1 MELLKPII
9 VKRWISENKYIKYIF
24 DNNTGNI
31 GNKYKSDDIVI
42 NEYIFQDNNIKDALN
57 KIAYHIYIY
66 ENNKKPQQPPTFPYY
81 CWDEKSGKPLL
92 FDIKEIYWKGYDVN
106 PLKSKDRASK
116 KLEES
121 IEYIN
126 NDNDEL
132 FNNDSINIVFRNDFD
147 YDNKYYFN
155 KNEEVNIEAIAKL
168 IKDEESI
175 VKLYNL
181 PVVKVV
187 EQNEYYN
194 EVIFEYRMENMEP
207 LMVLF
212 DKLKTDEEIQ
222 LIQFVNNNN
231 AIYKLY
237 KHHTLEKKYLDYKF
251 KLNAAKKES
260 KDISVINLYYKNRNI
275 KLSIFKEGIF
285 KLAFKYDI
293 DNGENKSNIIH
304 IKDDIARYLKK
315 FNINAV
321 FKDIDISLRINYSI
335 DNLEYQKLIK
345 KVGTY
350 TKIFEDFVLN
360 KKKSKGVFKYK
371 RIAGNSIGFDLDNFI
386 INRSEIQ
393 ESTLEEILAVLKDMG
408 INTTI
413 NYIKG
418 VINKKAEIQNI
429 KPNNTDTSEKEE
441 TIIIIKEYNN
451 NIDFYVDIKKTSS
464 FVELDNLKYW
474 LAHIIEDIRNERKP
488 VPGAKK
494 KIIAKIVLPEP
505 KKHSSPKKSSSSS
518 SKKSSSKSSDSFKF
532 DEEEFNNDNFNNK
545 TSGGAGGAGGA
556 GGDDKNS
563 KNDNNYLI
571 NKLNNADKEL
581 YKDRGKGKNPARKCQ
596 KEYQPLVLKKEEIEM
611 LKAKGYD
618 PYDKKVFDNYIEYG
632 SSEDNKNFYTC
643 PRIWCPISNI
653 PLDEAP
659 GAPGAPGAL
668 AESLKCPEE
677 NEKPIMMNANMKNE
691 NKSRYVYLLKGDIEI
706 PCCGKRNPEKTAK
719 LVDSKKTAKPPS
731 KRAIKELEKMKKA
744 EDKKKK
750 KGKDDKEIE
759 EIQEENDDVA
769 VIPEANDIPG
779 TLETPD
785 DGSNENDK
793 NYIMNKIPVPK
804 NRFGG
809 IQKELYYILFDDYKD
824 YTKNCLSNNNINKHS
839 CVLRKGLNNS
849 ANIINSIAYLLG
861 ITKDEFIK
869 NIEDNLDFL
878 KFLSLENG
886 NVFRDFS
893 DIEPVIPELNKELY
907 AEFLKYANVS
917 KAINI
922 PAMDD
927 NSEKS
932 LYQKSRLLCI
942 YISYK
947 KFINYLKTEEN
958 PSGNVIHYLYTLV
971 AIIYNKLIVLWDV
984 EIGQPNSDVSIVC
997 PRYSAIND
1005 LLLYL
1010 GKKTKVIMLMT
1021 SSENKAKDN
1030 DVAYYEPIIS
1040 KSLNKKE
1047 SRFFNLDNHKNI
1059 VKILNKCSANMS
1071 DANKKFYGNLE
1082 SMKAIA
1088 RLIITATNGLKD
1100 DAEKNRIYRTLIIN
1114 KDLSINRMILKKDNT
1129 VLCIIKF
1136 EKLSIIML
1144 DLIIKRLNI
1153 KDVLF
1158 SEDIDGNNFKIFIKK
1173 SIHSAI
1179 VKKFEKIDI
1188 AVDIG
1193 EIAKEKKFIIDGN
1206 LLFKDE
1212 DHSRDRGIIS
1222 NILNKYNDTGKYSKE
1237 EKRWQDIRKHIYD
1250 KLLDARFD
1258 DKYYNE
1264 LSKKS
1269 RKEIIKTLLNNVGS
1283 SGSSSSSG
1291 NKKAMREFQIML
1303 EGINIFSRKNIKDWY
1318 SNDLTYS
1325 KYNYVSDISNNI
1337 KEDGDDLIFTQYL
1350 VSDRVPEKI
1359 INNGDYLPNTNTNA
1373 NANIGFYELKNN
1385 LRKSKSP
1392 DNSDKQNENKNQY
1405 QHIPENWKGIEKV
1418 LTRKWTKY
1426 KKKIWPKLRY
1436 IDSTYTD
1443 NNIYELFEY
1452 LLKYDKNR
1460 INNIITF
1467 EDIVEYT
1474 YREYKDLLLNNTPD
1488 IDLDYKNEIDML
1500 FKDPHFKH
1508 TYINTMNIVNNTNKT
1523 FKTTRIFLEDYFYK
1537 SKPDERKKI
1546 MNIIESTKAI
1556 KYYGDI
1562 FLKQMSIN
1570 LNINIMVIHHRVDY
1584 GKGVEVSKRAG
1595 SKDLKVSIKF
1605 YNAGDNNNHTE
1616 ILKRPLIILYRK
1628 IEKTFVG
1635 YYLIKLI
1642 DDNKII
1648 YNELNEADEDIKNIL
1663 KHPNSLDKSSSPIT
1677 HAI

>member
-9 VKRWISENKYIKYIF
+9 VKRWIDDEGNYKKYIF
-24 DNNTGNI
+24 DTNTGNI
-31 GNKYKSDDIVI
+31 GDKYNPNDIVI
-42 NEYIFQDNNIKDALN
+42 NEYIFQDNNIKEALD
-57 KIAYHIYIY
+57 KIAYHIYKY
-66 ENNKKPQQPPTFPYY
+66 ENNNKKPLVFPYY
-81 CWDEKSGKPLL
+81 CWNEKSGKPLL
-92 FDIKEIYWKGYDVN
+92 FDIKNIYWNGYNVN
-106 PLKSKDRASK
+106 PLKSKDRNSK

-132 FNNDSINIVFRNDFD
+132 FNNDLINIVFRNDFD

-155 KNEEVNIEAIAKL
+155 KNDVVSTETIAKL

-175 VKLYNL
+175 IRLFNL
-181 PVVKVV
+181 PVLKVI

-194 EVIFEYRMENMEP
+194 EVIFEYKIEMENMEP

-222 LIQFVNNNN
+222 LIQFANNNN

-237 KHHTLEKKYLDYKF
+237 KYHTLEKKYLDYKF
-251 KLNAAKKES
+251 KLNATKKEN
-260 KDISVINLYYKNRNI
+260 KNISVINLYYKNKNV

-293 DNGENKSNIIH
+293 DNGENKNNIIH
-304 IKDDIARYLKK
+304 IRDYFVRYLKK

-321 FKDIDISLRINYSI
+321 FKEIDISLRINYSI
-335 DNLEYQKLIK
+335 DNLEYNKLIK
-345 KVGTY
+345 KIGTY

-393 ESTLEEILAVLKDMG
+393 ESTIEEILAVLKDMG

-429 KPNNTDTSEKEE
+429 KPNNTDVSEKEE

-474 LAHIIEDIRNERKP
+474 LTHIIENIRNEMKP
-488 VPGAKK
+488 TAGPKK
-494 KIIAKIVLPEP
+494 KILPKIILPEP
-505 KKHSSPKKSSSSS
+505 KKFYSPKKVSSNSSS
-518 SKKSSSKSSDSFKF
+518 SKKTSSKSSDSFKF
-532 DEEEFNNDNFNNK
+532 DDAEFNEQNFENAS
-545 TSGGAGGAGGA
+545 SGGGN
-556 GGDDKNS
+556 NS

-596 KEYQPLVLKKEEIEM
+596 KDYQPLVLKKDEIEI

-618 PYDKKVFDNYIEYG
+618 PYDNKVFDNYLIHG
-632 SSEDNKNFYTC
+632 SSENNKNFYTC

-653 PLDEAP
+653 PLDEVEAKP
-659 GAPGAPGAL
+659 TGAKAAKAAKA
-668 AESLKCPEE
+668 AESLKCPGE

-691 NKSRYVYLLKGDIEI
+691 NKSRYVYLLKGDIQI
-706 PCCGKRNPEKTAK
+706 PCCGKRNPKKNAEENPK
-719 LVDSKKTAKPPS
+719 LIDSKKIDKPLS
-731 KRAIKELEKMKKA
+731 KKAIKDLEKKKKTA
-744 EDKKKK
+744 NKK
-750 KGKDDKEIE
+750 KGKNDNKEFD
-759 EIQEENDDVA
+759 EIKEENDKVA
-769 VIPEANDIPG
+769 EDTGTPG
-779 TLETPD
+779 TPKE
-785 DGSNENDK
+785 GNENDK

-809 IQKELYYILFDDYKD
+809 IQKELYYILFDKYKD
-824 YTKNCLSNNNINKHS
+824 YTKNCLSNSNINKHN
-839 CVLRKGLNNS
+839 CLLRKGLNNS

-861 ITKDEFIK
+861 TTKEEFIK
-869 NIEDNLDFL
+869 NIEDNLDIL

-886 NVFRDFS
+886 NVFKDFS
-893 DIEPVIPELNKELY
+893 DIDPVIPELNKELY
-907 AEFLKYANVS
+907 TEFVKYAKMANPV
-917 KAINI
+917 INI
-922 PAMDD
+922 PKIDD
-927 NSEKS
+927 DSEKS

-942 YISYK
+942 YKSYK

-997 PRYSAIND
+997 PRYSTIND

-1010 GKKTKVIMLMT
+1010 GKKAKVIMLMT
-1021 SSENKAKDN
+1021 TSENKTKDN
-1030 DVAYYEPIIS
+1030 EVAYYEPIIS

-1059 VKILNKCSANMS
+1059 IKILNKCSDNIY
-1071 DANKKFYGNLE
+1071 DANKNFCANLE
-1082 SMKAIA
+1082 NMKTIKKF
-1088 RLIITATNGLKD
+1088 IIKKTGVGEKD
-1100 DAEKNRIYRTLIIN
+1100 DDENNMIYRTLIIN
-1114 KDLSINRMILKKDNT
+1114 NDLSINKIILKKKNT
-1129 VLCIIKF
+1129 TLCIIKF
-1136 EKLSIIML
+1136 KKISIIIL
-1144 DLIIKRLNI
+1144 DLIIKHLNI
-1153 KDVLF
+1153 KDIQF
-1158 SEDIDGNNFKIFIKK
+1158 SEDINGDNFKIYILKDVY
-1173 SIHSAI
+1173 SAI
-1179 VKKFEKIDI
+1179 IKKFEKIDI

-1193 EIAKEKKFIIDGN
+1193 KIELAKEDKNTIKSN

-1212 DHSRDRGIIS
+1212 DYSKERGIIS
-1222 NILNKYNDTGKYSKE
+1222 NILNKYNDTAKYSKE
-1237 EKRWQDIRKHIYD
+1237 EIRWQKMRKHIYD
-1250 KLLDARFD
+1250 KLLEARFD

-1264 LSKKS
+1264 LSTKS
-1269 RKEIIKTLLNNVGS
+1269 RKEIIKTLLNNVS
-1283 SGSSSSSG
+1283 DSNSDSGAD
-1291 NKKAMREFQIML
+1291 KRRIKELQIIL
-1303 EGINIFSRKNIKDWY
+1303 EGINIYSRKNIKDWY
-1318 SNDLTYS
+1318 SNDLSYFR
-1325 KYNYVSDISNNI
+1325 YNYISDISNNI

-1350 VSDRVPEKI
+1350 VSDNVPEKI
-1359 INNGDYLPNTNTNA
+1359 INNGDYLPNANTDA
-1373 NANIGFYELKNN
+1373 NSNIGLYELKNN
-1385 LRKSKSP
+1385 LKKSKSS
-1392 DNSDKQNENKNQY
+1392 DNSDRQDENKNQY
-1405 QHIPENWKGIEKV
+1405 QHIPENWKGVEKV
-1418 LTRKWTKY
+1418 LARKWTKY
-1426 KKKIWPKLRY
+1426 KKKIWSKLRY

-1443 NNIYELFEY
+1443 KNIYELFDY
-1452 LLKYDKNR
+1452 LLKYDITR

-1467 EDIVEYT
+1467 DDIMEYT
-1474 YREYKDLLLNNTPD
+1474 YKEYRDLLLNTPD
-1488 IDLDYKNEIDML
+1488 IDLDYKNEIGMI
-1500 FKDPHFKH
+1500 FKDPHFKSV
-1508 TYINTMNIVNNTNKT
+1508 YINAMNIANKTNKT
-1523 FKTTRIFLEDYFYK
+1523 FKTTRIFLEDYFFK
-1537 SKPDERKKI
+1537 STSEERKKI
-1546 MNIIESTKAI
+1546 LNIIESTKAI

-1562 FLKQMSIN
+1562 VLKQMSIY

-1605 YNAGDNNNHTE
+1605 YNAGDNNNHAE

-1628 IEKTFVG
+1628 IEKTFVC
-1635 YYLIKLI
+1635 YYLIKLT
-1642 DDNKII
+1642 DNNRII
-1648 YNELNEADEDIKNIL
+1648 YNELNDADEDIKNIL

-1677 HAI
+1677 IDI

>member
-24 DNNTGNI
+24 DNNI

-42 NEYIFQDNNIKDALN
+42 NQYIFQDNNIKDALN
-57 KIAYHIYIY
+57 KIAYHIYNY
-66 ENNKKPQQPPTFPYY
+66 ENNSRKQQPSQLTFPYY
-81 CWDEKSGKPLL
+81 CWDETLGKPFL

-106 PLKSKDRASK
+106 PMKSKDRASK

-132 FNNDSINIVFRNDFD
+132 FNNDLINIVFRNDFD

-155 KNEEVNIEAIAKL
+155 KNEEVNVEAIAKL
-168 IKDEESI
+168 IKEEDSI
-175 VKLYNL
+175 VKLYNI
-181 PVVKVV
+181 PVLKVV

-194 EVIFEYRMENMEP
+194 EVIFEYRMENIEP

-212 DKLKTDEEIQ
+212 DTLKTDEEIQ
-222 LIQFVNNNN
+222 LIQFANNNN

-237 KHHTLEKKYLDYKF
+237 KYHTFDKKYLDYRF
-251 KLNAAKKES
+251 KSSSTKKEG
-260 KDISVINLYYKNRNI
+260 KDISVINLYYKNKNI
-275 KLSIFKEGIF
+275 KLSIFKDGVF
-285 KLAFKYDI
+285 KLAFKYDV
-293 DNGENKSNIIH
+293 DNGENKSNILH
-304 IKDDIARYLKK
+304 IKDDIVKYLKK
-315 FNINAV
+315 FNINIF
-321 FKDIDISLRINYSI
+321 FKEIDINLRINYSI

-345 KVGTY
+345 KIGTY

-371 RIAGNSIGFDLDNFI
+371 RIAGNSMRFDLDNFI
-386 INRSEIQ
+386 INRHEIQ
-393 ESTLEEILAVLKDMG
+393 DSTIEEILAVLKDMG

-429 KPNNTDTSEKEE
+429 KPNNTDTDEKEE

-474 LAHIIEDIRNERKP
+474 LSHIIEDIRNERKP
-488 VPGAKK
+488 GPGPKK
-494 KIIAKIVLPEP
+494 KIITNIVLPEP
-505 KKHSSPKKSSSSS
+505 KKASSKSSSKSPS

-532 DEEEFNNDNFNNK
+532 DEEEFNKDNFNNRS
-545 TSGGAGGAGGA
+545 SGG
-556 GGDDKNS
+556 DKNS

-611 LKAKGYD
+611 LKSKGYD

-643 PRIWCPISNI
+643 PRVWCPISNI

-659 GAPGAPGAL
+659 SVPG
-668 AESLKCPEE
+668 ESLKCPEE

-691 NKSRYVYLLKGDIEI
+691 NKSRFVYLLKGDIEI
-706 PCCGKRNPEKTAK
+706 PCCGKRNPEKNAN
-719 LVDSKKTAKPPS
+719 LVDSKKIDKLPS
-731 KRAIKELEKMKKA
+731 KKAIKDLE
-744 EDKKKK
+744 KKKK
-750 KGKDDKEIE
+750 ADNKNKKKKEIE
-759 EIQEENDDVA
+759 EIEQENDDIVY
-769 VIPEANDIPG
+769 IPESPG
-779 TLETPD
+779 APKTNGTRD
-785 DGSNENDK
+785 NGSDENDK

-824 YTKNCLSNNNINKHS
+824 YTKNCLSNNNINKHN
-839 CVLRKGLNNS
+839 CVLRKGLNNTT
-849 ANIINSIAYLLG
+849 NIINSIAYLLG
-861 ITKDEFIK
+861 ITKEDFIK
-869 NIEDNLDFL
+869 NIEDKLDIL

-886 NVFRDFS
+886 NVFKDFS

-907 AEFLKYANVS
+907 TEFLLKYANAD
-917 KAINI
+917 KTINI
-922 PAMDD
+922 PDMND
-927 NSEKS
+927 NREKS

-942 YISYK
+942 YKSYK

-997 PRYSAIND
+997 PRYCAIND

-1030 DVAYYEPIIS
+1030 EVAYYEPIIS

-1047 SRFFNLDNHKNI
+1047 SLFFNLDNHKNI
-1059 VKILNKCSANMS
+1059 VKILNKCSVNIS
-1071 DANKKFYGNLE
+1071 DANKNFYTNLE
-1082 SMKAIA
+1082 NMKAT
-1088 RLIITATNGLKD
+1088 RQQIIIKTEGQKD
-1100 DAEKNRIYRTLIIN
+1100 DVEKNQIYRTLIIN
-1114 KDLSINRMILKKDNT
+1114 KDLSINRIILKKDNT

-1158 SEDIDGNNFKIFIKK
+1158 SEDIDGDNFKIYINKAL
-1173 SIHSAI
+1173 HSFI
-1179 VKKFEKIDI
+1179 VKRFEKIGI

-1193 EIAKEKKFIIDGN
+1193 EIAKENENTIRSN

-1212 DHSRDRGIIS
+1212 AYSKDRGIIS

-1237 EKRWQDIRKHIYD
+1237 EKKWQDMRKHIYD

-1258 DKYYNE
+1258 DNYYNE

-1269 RKEIIKTLLNNVGS
+1269 RKEIIKILLNNIGSSGSGS
-1283 SGSSSSSG
+1283 SGSSG
-1291 NKKAMREFQIML
+1291 ANKRKLRGLQIIL
-1303 EGINIFSRKNIKDWY
+1303 EGIDIYSRKNIKDWY
-1318 SNDLTYS
+1318 SNDLAYS
-1325 KYNYVSDISNNI
+1325 RYNYVHDISNNI
-1337 KEDGDDLIFTQYL
+1337 KEDGDDLIFTQYF
-1350 VSDRVPEKI
+1350 VSDRVPDKI
-1359 INNGDYLPNTNTNA
+1359 TNNGDYLPNTNTNA
-1373 NANIGFYELKNN
+1373 YANTNIGFYELKNN
-1385 LRKSKSP
+1385 LQKSKSS
-1392 DNSDKQNENKNQY
+1392 DNSDMQNGKKNQY
-1405 QHIPENWKGIEKV
+1405 QYIPENWKGIEKV
-1418 LTRKWTKY
+1418 LARKWTKY
-1426 KKKIWPKLRY
+1426 KKKIWSKLRY

-1443 NNIYELFEY
+1443 TNIYELFKY
-1452 LLKYDKNR
+1452 LLKYDNNL

-1467 EDIVEYT
+1467 EDIVQYT
-1474 YREYKDLLLNNTPD
+1474 YKEYMDLLLNNTPD

-1500 FKDPHFKH
+1500 FKDPHFKN
-1508 TYINTMNIVNNTNKT
+1508 TYITAMNIVNNTNKT

-1537 SKPDERKKI
+1537 SSPDERKNI
-1546 MNIIESTKAI
+1546 LNIIESTKAI

-1562 FLKQMSIN
+1562 LLKQMSIN

-1677 HAI
+1677 VNI

>member
-1 MELLKPII
+1 
-9 VKRWISENKYIKYIF
+9 
-24 DNNTGNI
+24 
-31 GNKYKSDDIVI
+31 
-42 NEYIFQDNNIKDALN
+42 
-57 KIAYHIYIY
+57 
-66 ENNKKPQQPPTFPYY
+66 
-81 CWDEKSGKPLL
+81 
-92 FDIKEIYWKGYDVN
+92 
-106 PLKSKDRASK
+106 
-116 KLEES
+116 
-121 IEYIN
+121 
-126 NDNDEL
+126 
-132 FNNDSINIVFRNDFD
+132 
-147 YDNKYYFN
+147 
-155 KNEEVNIEAIAKL
+155 
-168 IKDEESI
+168 
-175 VKLYNL
+175 
-181 PVVKVV
+181 
-187 EQNEYYN
+187 
-194 EVIFEYRMENMEP
+194 MENMEP
-207 LMVLF
+207 LIVLF

-222 LIQFVNNNN
+222 LIQFANNNN

-260 KDISVINLYYKNRNI
+260 KDISVINLYYKNKNI
-275 KLSIFKEGIF
+275 KLSIFKDGIF

-304 IKDDIARYLKK
+304 IKDDIVRYLKK

-321 FKDIDISLRINYSI
+321 FKEIDINLRINYSI
-335 DNLEYQKLIK
+335 DILEYNKLIK
-345 KVGTY
+345 KIGTY
-350 TKIFEDFVLN
+350 AKIFEDFVLN

-429 KPNNTDTSEKEE
+429 KPNNTDISEKEE

-451 NIDFYVDIKKTSS
+451 NIDFYVDIKKTCS

-474 LAHIIEDIRNERKP
+474 LTRIIEDIRNERKP
-488 VPGAKK
+488 APGAKK

-505 KKHSSPKKSSSSS
+505 KKHSSPKKSSSKSSS

-532 DEEEFNNDNFNNK
+532 DEEEFNNENFNNR
-545 TSGGAGGAGGA
+545 TSG

-611 LKAKGYD
+611 LKAKGYN

-659 GAPGAPGAL
+659 GT
-668 AESLKCPEE
+668 ESLKCPEE

-731 KRAIKELEKMKKA
+731 KKAIKDLEKKKKA
-744 EDKKKK
+744 DDKKKK
-750 KGKDDKEIE
+750 KGDKEIE
-759 EIQEENDDVA
+759 EIQEENEDVP
-769 VIPEANDIPG
+769 VIPEANDIPETQG
-779 TLETPD
+779 TSG

-849 ANIINSIAYLLG
+849 ANIINSIAYLLE

-869 NIEDNLDFL
+869 NIEDNLDIL

-886 NVFRDFS
+886 NVFKDFS

-907 AEFLKYANVS
+907 AELVKYANVS
-917 KAINI
+917 NAINVPDI
-922 PAMDD
+922 ED

-942 YISYK
+942 YKSYK
-947 KFINYLKTEEN
+947 KFINYLKSEEN

-984 EIGQPNSDVSIVC
+984 EIGLPHSDVSIVC
-997 PRYSAIND
+997 PRYSSIND

-1030 DVAYYEPIIS
+1030 EVAYYEPIIS

-1047 SRFFNLDNHKNI
+1047 GRFFYLDNHKNI
-1059 VKILNKCSANMS
+1059 VKILNKCSANIN
-1071 DANKKFYGNLE
+1071 DANNNFYRNLE
-1082 SMKAIA
+1082 NMKTI
-1088 RLIITATNGLKD
+1088 RKIIIEETNGQKD
-1100 DAEKNRIYRTLIIN
+1100 SDYKNQIYRTLIIN
-1114 KDLSINRMILKKDNT
+1114 NDLSINRIILKKDNT
-1129 VLCIIKF
+1129 ALCIIKF

-1158 SEDIDGNNFKIFIKK
+1158 SEDIDGNNFKIFIRK
-1173 SIHSAI
+1173 SLHSKI

-1193 EIAKEKKFIIDGN
+1193 EIAKENKFMIDSN

-1212 DHSRDRGIIS
+1212 AYSRNRGIIS

-1237 EKRWQDIRKHIYD
+1237 EKRWQDMRKRIYD

-1258 DKYYNE
+1258 DKYYND

-1269 RKEIIKTLLNNVGS
+1269 RKEIIKALLNNVGS
-1283 SGSSSSSG
+1283 GSGSGSG
-1291 NKKAMREFQIML
+1291 NGNKRAMRELQIML
-1303 EGINIFSRKNIKDWY
+1303 EGIDIYSRKNIKDWY
-1318 SNDLTYS
+1318 SNDLAYS

-1359 INNGDYLPNTNTNA
+1359 SNTGDYLPNANTNV

-1392 DNSDKQNENKNQY
+1392 DNSDKQNENENKNQY

-1452 LLKYDKNR
+1452 LLNYDKNR

-1474 YREYKDLLLNNTPD
+1474 YKEYKDLLLNNTPD

-1537 SKPDERKKI
+1537 SAPDERKKI

-1605 YNAGDNNNHTE
+1605 FNAGDNNNHTD
-1616 ILKRPLIILYRK
+1616 ILKRPIIILYRK

-1635 YYLIKLI
+1635 YYLIKLV

>member
-9 VKRWISENKYIKYIF
+9 VKRWISENKYITYVF

-31 GNKYKSDDIVI
+31 GNKYKPDDIVI

-57 KIAYHIYIY
+57 KIAYHIYNY
-66 ENNKKPQQPPTFPYY
+66 ENNKKSQQPLRFPYY
-81 CWDEKSGKPLL
+81 CWDETLGKPLL

-106 PLKSKDRASK
+106 PLKSKDRTSK

-121 IEYIN
+121 IEYTN

-132 FNNDSINIVFRNDFD
+132 FNNDLINIVFRNDFD
-147 YDNKYYFN
+147 YENKYYFN
-155 KNEEVNIEAIAKL
+155 KNEDVSIEAIAKL

-175 VKLYNL
+175 VRLYNL
-181 PVVKVV
+181 QVLKVV

-207 LMVLF
+207 LNVLF

-222 LIQFVNNNN
+222 LIQFANNNN

-260 KDISVINLYYKNRNI
+260 KDISVINLYYKNKNI
-275 KLSIFKEGIF
+275 KLSIFKDGIF

-304 IKDDIARYLKK
+304 IKDDIVRYLKK

-321 FKDIDISLRINYSI
+321 FKEIDINLRINYSI
-335 DNLEYQKLIK
+335 DILEYNKLIK
-345 KVGTY
+345 KIGTY
-350 TKIFEDFVLN
+350 AKIFEDFVLN

-429 KPNNTDTSEKEE
+429 KPNNTDISEKEE

-474 LAHIIEDIRNERKP
+474 LTRIIEDIRNERKP
-488 VPGAKK
+488 APGAKK

-505 KKHSSPKKSSSSS
+505 KKHSSPKKSSSKSSS

-532 DEEEFNNDNFNNK
+532 DEEEFNNENFNNR
-545 TSGGAGGAGGA
+545 TSG

-611 LKAKGYD
+611 LKAKGYN

-659 GAPGAPGAL
+659 GAPGT
-668 AESLKCPEE
+668 ESLKCPEE

-706 PCCGKRNPEKTAK
+706 PCCGKRNPEKTTK

-731 KRAIKELEKMKKA
+731 KKAIKDLEKKKKA
-744 EDKKKK
+744 DDKKKK
-750 KGKDDKEIE
+750 KGDKEIE
-759 EIQEENDDVA
+759 EIQEENEDVP
-769 VIPEANDIPG
+769 VIPEANDIPETQG
-779 TLETPD
+779 TSR

-849 ANIINSIAYLLG
+849 ANIINSIAYLLE

-869 NIEDNLDFL
+869 NIEDNLDIL

-886 NVFRDFS
+886 NVFKDFS

-907 AEFLKYANVS
+907 AELVKYANVS
-917 KAINI
+917 NAINVPDI
-922 PAMDD
+922 ED

-942 YISYK
+942 YKSYK
-947 KFINYLKTEEN
+947 KFIYYLKSEEN

-984 EIGQPNSDVSIVC
+984 EIGLPHSDVSIVC
-997 PRYSAIND
+997 PRYSSIND

-1030 DVAYYEPIIS
+1030 EVAYYEPIIS

-1047 SRFFNLDNHKNI
+1047 GRFFYLDNHKNI
-1059 VKILNKCSANMS
+1059 VKILNKCSANIN
-1071 DANKKFYGNLE
+1071 DANNNFYRNLE
-1082 SMKAIA
+1082 NMKTI
-1088 RLIITATNGLKD
+1088 RKIIIEETNGQKD
-1100 DAEKNRIYRTLIIN
+1100 SDYKNQIYRTLIIN
-1114 KDLSINRMILKKDNT
+1114 NDLSINRIILKKDNT
-1129 VLCIIKF
+1129 ALCIIKF

-1158 SEDIDGNNFKIFIKK
+1158 SEDIDGNNFKIFIRK
-1173 SIHSAI
+1173 SLHSKI

-1193 EIAKEKKFIIDGN
+1193 EIAKENKFMIDSN

-1212 DHSRDRGIIS
+1212 AYSRNRGIIS

-1237 EKRWQDIRKHIYD
+1237 EKRWQDMRKRIYD

-1258 DKYYNE
+1258 DKYYND

-1269 RKEIIKTLLNNVGS
+1269 RKEIIKALLNNVGS
-1283 SGSSSSSG
+1283 GSGSGSGSG
-1291 NKKAMREFQIML
+1291 NGNKRAMRELQIML
-1303 EGINIFSRKNIKDWY
+1303 EGIDIYSRKNIKDWY
-1318 SNDLTYS
+1318 SNDLAYS

-1359 INNGDYLPNTNTNA
+1359 TNNRDYLPNANTNV

-1452 LLKYDKNR
+1452 LLNYDKNR

-1474 YREYKDLLLNNTPD
+1474 YKEYKDLLLNNTPD

-1537 SKPDERKKI
+1537 SAPEERKKI

-1605 YNAGDNNNHTE
+1605 FNAGDNNNHTD
-1616 ILKRPLIILYRK
+1616 ILKRPIIILYRK

-1635 YYLIKLI
+1635 YYLIKLV

>member
-1 MELLKPII
+1 
-9 VKRWISENKYIKYIF
+9 
-24 DNNTGNI
+24 
-31 GNKYKSDDIVI
+31 
-42 NEYIFQDNNIKDALN
+42 
-57 KIAYHIYIY
+57 
-66 ENNKKPQQPPTFPYY
+66 
-81 CWDEKSGKPLL
+81 
-92 FDIKEIYWKGYDVN
+92 
-106 PLKSKDRASK
+106 
-116 KLEES
+116 
-121 IEYIN
+121 
-126 NDNDEL
+126 
-132 FNNDSINIVFRNDFD
+132 
-147 YDNKYYFN
+147 
-155 KNEEVNIEAIAKL
+155 
-168 IKDEESI
+168 
-175 VKLYNL
+175 
-181 PVVKVV
+181 
-187 EQNEYYN
+187 
-194 EVIFEYRMENMEP
+194 
-207 LMVLF
+207 
-212 DKLKTDEEIQ
+212 
-222 LIQFVNNNN
+222 
-231 AIYKLY
+231 
-237 KHHTLEKKYLDYKF
+237 
-251 KLNAAKKES
+251 
-260 KDISVINLYYKNRNI
+260 
-275 KLSIFKEGIF
+275 
-285 KLAFKYDI
+285 
-293 DNGENKSNIIH
+293 
-304 IKDDIARYLKK
+304 
-315 FNINAV
+315 
-321 FKDIDISLRINYSI
+321 
-335 DNLEYQKLIK
+335 
-345 KVGTY
+345 
-350 TKIFEDFVLN
+350 
-360 KKKSKGVFKYK
+360 
-371 RIAGNSIGFDLDNFI
+371 
-386 INRSEIQ
+386 
-393 ESTLEEILAVLKDMG
+393 
-408 INTTI
+408 
-413 NYIKG
+413 
-418 VINKKAEIQNI
+418 
-429 KPNNTDTSEKEE
+429 
-441 TIIIIKEYNN
+441 
-451 NIDFYVDIKKTSS
+451 
-464 FVELDNLKYW
+464 
-474 LAHIIEDIRNERKP
+474 
-488 VPGAKK
+488 
-494 KIIAKIVLPEP
+494 
-505 KKHSSPKKSSSSS
+505 
-518 SKKSSSKSSDSFKF
+518 
-532 DEEEFNNDNFNNK
+532 
-545 TSGGAGGAGGA
+545 
-556 GGDDKNS
+556 
-563 KNDNNYLI
+563 
-571 NKLNNADKEL
+571 
-581 YKDRGKGKNPARKCQ
+581 
-596 KEYQPLVLKKEEIEM
+596 
-611 LKAKGYD
+611 
-618 PYDKKVFDNYIEYG
+618 
-632 SSEDNKNFYTC
+632 
-643 PRIWCPISNI
+643 
-653 PLDEAP
+653 
-659 GAPGAPGAL
+659 
-668 AESLKCPEE
+668 
-677 NEKPIMMNANMKNE
+677 MKNE

-731 KRAIKELEKMKKA
+731 KKAIKDLEKKKKA
-744 EDKKKK
+744 DDKKKK
-750 KGKDDKEIE
+750 KGDKEIE
-759 EIQEENDDVA
+759 EIQEENEDVP
-769 VIPEANDIPG
+769 VIPEANDIPETQG
-779 TLETPD
+779 TSG

-849 ANIINSIAYLLG
+849 ANIINSIAYLLE

-869 NIEDNLDFL
+869 NIEDNLDIL

-886 NVFRDFS
+886 NVFKDFS

-907 AEFLKYANVS
+907 AELVKYANVS
-917 KAINI
+917 NAINVPDI
-922 PAMDD
+922 ED

-942 YISYK
+942 YKSYK
-947 KFINYLKTEEN
+947 KFINYLKSEEN

-984 EIGQPNSDVSIVC
+984 EIGLPHSDVSIVC
-997 PRYSAIND
+997 PRYSSIND

-1030 DVAYYEPIIS
+1030 EVAYYEPIIS

-1047 SRFFNLDNHKNI
+1047 GRFFYLDNHKNI
-1059 VKILNKCSANMS
+1059 VKILNKCSANIN
-1071 DANKKFYGNLE
+1071 DANNNFYRNLE
-1082 SMKAIA
+1082 NMKTI
-1088 RLIITATNGLKD
+1088 RKIIIEETNGQKD
-1100 DAEKNRIYRTLIIN
+1100 SDYKNQIYRTLIIN
-1114 KDLSINRMILKKDNT
+1114 KDLSINRIILKKDNT

-1158 SEDIDGNNFKIFIKK
+1158 SEDIDGNNFKIFIRK
-1173 SIHSAI
+1173 SLHSKI

-1193 EIAKEKKFIIDGN
+1193 EIAKENKFMIDSN

-1212 DHSRDRGIIS
+1212 AYSRNRGIIS

-1237 EKRWQDIRKHIYD
+1237 EKRWQDMRKRIYD

-1258 DKYYNE
+1258 DKYYND

-1269 RKEIIKTLLNNVGS
+1269 RKEIIKALLNNVGS
-1283 SGSSSSSG
+1283 GSGSGSG
-1291 NKKAMREFQIML
+1291 NGNKRAMRELQIML
-1303 EGINIFSRKNIKDWY
+1303 EGIDIYSRKNIKDWY
-1318 SNDLTYS
+1318 SNDLAYS

-1359 INNGDYLPNTNTNA
+1359 SNTGDYLPNANTNV

-1392 DNSDKQNENKNQY
+1392 DNSDKQNENENKNQY

-1452 LLKYDKNR
+1452 LLNYDKNR

-1474 YREYKDLLLNNTPD
+1474 YKEYKDLLLNNTPD

-1537 SKPDERKKI
+1537 SAPDERKKI

-1605 YNAGDNNNHTE
+1605 FNAGDNNNHTD
-1616 ILKRPLIILYRK
+1616 ILKRPIIILYRK

-1635 YYLIKLI
+1635 YYLIKLV

>member
-24 DNNTGNI
+24 DNNI

-42 NEYIFQDNNIKDALN
+42 NQYIFQDNNIRDALN
-57 KIAYHIYIY
+57 KIAYHIYNY
-66 ENNKKPQQPPTFPYY
+66 ENNRKQQQQPQLIFPYY
-81 CWDEKSGKPLL
+81 CWDETTRKPLL
-92 FDIKEIYWKGYDVN
+92 FDIKQIYWKGYDVN
-106 PLKSKDRASK
+106 PLKSKDRVSK

-132 FNNDSINIVFRNDFD
+132 FNNDLINIVFRNDFD

-155 KNEEVNIEAIAKL
+155 KNDKVNIETIAKL
-168 IKDEESI
+168 IKEEDSI
-175 VKLYNL
+175 IKLYNI
-181 PVVKVV
+181 PVLKIV

-194 EVIFEYRMENMEP
+194 EVIFEYRMENIEP

-212 DKLKTDEEIQ
+212 DTLKTDEEIQ
-222 LIQFVNNNN
+222 LIQFANNNN

-237 KHHTLEKKYLDYKF
+237 KYHTFDKKYLDYRF
-251 KLNAAKKES
+251 KSSSTKKEG
-260 KDISVINLYYKNRNI
+260 KDISVINLYYKNKNI
-275 KLSIFKEGIF
+275 KLSIFKDGIF

-293 DNGENKSNIIH
+293 DNGENKSNILH
-304 IKDDIARYLKK
+304 IKDDIVRYLKK
-315 FNINAV
+315 FNINIF
-321 FKDIDISLRINYSI
+321 FKEIDINLRINYSI

-345 KVGTY
+345 KIGTY
-350 TKIFEDFVLN
+350 TNIFEDFVLN

-371 RIAGNSIGFDLDNFI
+371 RIAGNSMGFDLDNFI
-386 INRSEIQ
+386 INRHEIQ
-393 ESTLEEILAVLKDMG
+393 ESTIEEILVVLKDMG

-474 LAHIIEDIRNERKP
+474 LVHIIEDIRNERKP
-488 VPGAKK
+488 GPGPKK
-494 KIIAKIVLPEP
+494 KIITNIVLPEP
-505 KKHSSPKKSSSSS
+505 KKTTSLKKSSSKSSS
-518 SKKSSSKSSDSFKF
+518 SKKSSKSSDSFKF
-532 DEEEFNNDNFNNK
+532 DEEEFNNDNFNNRS
-545 TSGGAGGAGGA
+545 SGG
-556 GGDDKNS
+556 DKNS

-643 PRIWCPISNI
+643 PRVWCPISNI

-659 GAPGAPGAL
+659 TVPG
-668 AESLKCPEE
+668 ESLKCPEE

-691 NKSRYVYLLKGDIEI
+691 NKSRFVYLLKGDIEI
-706 PCCGKRNPEKTAK
+706 PCCGKRNPEKNAK
-719 LVDSKKTAKPPS
+719 LIDSKKIAKLPS
-731 KRAIKELEKMKKA
+731 KKAIKDLE
-744 EDKKKK
+744 KKKK
-750 KGKDDKEIE
+750 ADDKDKNKKKKEIE
-759 EIQEENDDVA
+759 EIEEIEEENDDIVN
-769 VIPEANDIPG
+769 IPESPG
-779 TLETPD
+779 VPKTKGTHD
-785 DGSNENDK
+785 NGSNENDK

-824 YTKNCLSNNNINKHS
+824 YTKNCLSNNNINKHN
-839 CVLRKGLNNS
+839 CVLRKGLNNTT
-849 ANIINSIAYLLG
+849 NIINSIAYLLG
-861 ITKDEFIK
+861 ITKEDFIK
-869 NIEDNLDFL
+869 NIEDKLDIL

-886 NVFRDFS
+886 NVFKDFS

-907 AEFLKYANVS
+907 AEFLLKYANAD
-917 KAINI
+917 KTINI
-922 PAMDD
+922 PDMND
-927 NSEKS
+927 NNEKS

-942 YISYK
+942 YKSYK
-947 KFINYLKTEEN
+947 KFINYLKSEEN
-958 PSGNVIHYLYTLV
+958 PSGNIIHYLYTLV

-997 PRYSAIND
+997 PRYCAIND

-1010 GKKTKVIMLMT
+1010 GKKTKIIMLMT

-1030 DVAYYEPIIS
+1030 EIAYYEPIIS

-1047 SRFFNLDNHKNI
+1047 STFFNLDNHKNI
-1059 VKILNKCSANMS
+1059 IKILNKCSVNIN
-1071 DANKKFYGNLE
+1071 DANKNFYTNLE
-1082 SMKAIA
+1082 NMKTIKKY
-1088 RLIITATNGLKD
+1088 IIKKTEGEKD
-1100 DAEKNRIYRTLIIN
+1100 DGDKNEIYRTLIIN
-1114 KDLSINRMILKKDNT
+1114 KDLSINKMILKKDNS
-1129 VLCIIKF
+1129 VLCIIRFK
-1136 EKLSIIML
+1136 KLSIIML
-1144 DLIIKRLNI
+1144 DLIIKHLNI
-1153 KDVLF
+1153 KKVLF
-1158 SEDIDGNNFKIFIKK
+1158 SEDIDGDNFKINIFNNVY
-1173 SIHSAI
+1173 SYI
-1179 VKKFEKIDI
+1179 VEKFKKIDI
-1188 AVDIG
+1188 VVDIG
-1193 EIAKEKKFIIDGN
+1193 EIVKDNGFIISSN

-1212 DHSRDRGIIS
+1212 AYSKGRGIIS
-1222 NILNKYNDTGKYSKE
+1222 NILNKYNDTDKHSKE
-1237 EKRWQDIRKHIYD
+1237 EKRWQDMRNYIYN
-1250 KLLDARFD
+1250 KLMDVRFD

-1269 RKEIIKTLLNNVGS
+1269 RKAIIKTLLNNVGIG
-1283 SGSSSSSG
+1283 SGSSG
-1291 NKKAMREFQIML
+1291 ANKRKLRELQIIL
-1303 EGINIFSRKNIKDWY
+1303 EGIDIYSRKNIKDWY
-1318 SNDLTYS
+1318 SNDLAYS
-1325 KYNYVSDISNNI
+1325 RYNYVNDISNNI

-1350 VSDRVPEKI
+1350 VSDRVPDKI
-1359 INNGDYLPNTNTNA
+1359 TNNGDYLPNTNAKA
-1373 NANIGFYELKNN
+1373 NANIGFYELENN
-1385 LRKSKSP
+1385 LPESKSP
-1392 DNSDKQNENKNQY
+1392 DNSNMQNGNKNQY
-1405 QHIPENWKGIEKV
+1405 KNIPENWKGIEKV

-1426 KKKIWPKLRY
+1426 KKKIWSKLRY

-1443 NNIYELFEY
+1443 TNIYELFKY
-1452 LLKYDKNR
+1452 LLKYDKNL

-1467 EDIVEYT
+1467 EDIVQYT
-1474 YREYKDLLLNNTPD
+1474 YKEYMDLLLHNTPD
-1488 IDLDYKNEIDML
+1488 IDLDYKNEINML
-1500 FKDPHFKH
+1500 FKDPHFKN
-1508 TYINTMNIVNNTNKT
+1508 TYITAMNIVNNTNKT

-1537 SKPDERKKI
+1537 SKVDERKKI

-1562 FLKQMSIN
+1562 LLKQMSIN

-1595 SKDLKVSIKF
+1595 SEDLKVSIKF
-1605 YNAGDNNNHTE
+1605 YNAGDNSHAE

-1628 IEKTFVG
+1628 IEKTFIG

-1648 YNELNEADEDIKNIL
+1648 YNELNQADEDIKNIL
-1663 KHPNSLDKSSSPIT
+1663 KHPNTLDKSSSPIT

>member
-31 GNKYKSDDIVI
+31 GNIYKPDDIVI

-57 KIAYHIYIY
+57 KIAYHIYNY
-66 ENNKKPQQPPTFPYY
+66 ENNKKSLRFPYY

-92 FDIKEIYWKGYDVN
+92 FDIKQIYWKGYDVN

-155 KNEEVNIEAIAKL
+155 QNDDVNIEAIAKL

-175 VKLYNL
+175 VRLYNL
-181 PVVKVV
+181 PVLKVV

-194 EVIFEYRMENMEP
+194 EVIFEYRMEMENMEP

-222 LIQFVNNNN
+222 LIQFANNNN
-231 AIYKLY
+231 AVYKLY

-260 KDISVINLYYKNRNI
+260 KDISVINLYYKNKNI
-275 KLSIFKEGIF
+275 KLSIFKDGVF

-293 DNGENKSNIIH
+293 DNGENKSNLIH
-304 IKDDIARYLKK
+304 IKDDIVRYLKK

-321 FKDIDISLRINYSI
+321 FKEIDISLRINYSI

-350 TKIFEDFVLN
+350 AKIFEDFVLN

-429 KPNNTDTSEKEE
+429 KPNNTDVNEKEE

-464 FVELDNLKYW
+464 FVELNNLKYW
-474 LAHIIEDIRNERKP
+474 LAHIIEDIRNEKKP
-488 VPGAKK
+488 APGAKK
-494 KIIAKIVLPEP
+494 KIAKIVLPEP
-505 KKHSSPKKSSSSS
+505 KKISSPKKSSSKSS
-518 SKKSSSKSSDSFKF
+518 SAKKSSSKSSDSFKF
-532 DEEEFNNDNFNNK
+532 DEEEFNNDNFNNR
-545 TSGGAGGAGGA
+545 TSGG

-653 PLDEAP
+653 PLDEAA
-659 GAPGAPGAL
+659 GAAGATG

-677 NEKPIMMNANMKNE
+677 NEKPIMMNVNMKNE
-691 NKSRYVYLLKGDIEI
+691 NKSRFVYLLKGDIEI

-731 KRAIKELEKMKKA
+731 KRAIKDLEKKKKA

-750 KGKDDKEIE
+750 KGKGDKDIEEIE
-759 EIQEENDDVA
+759 EIEEPQEENDDVPGSPA
-769 VIPEANDIPG
+769 IPG
-779 TLETPD
+779 SPPVVPQAPGTPGE
-785 DGSNENDK
+785 GSDENDK

-824 YTKNCLSNNNINKHS
+824 YTKNCLSNSNINKHN

-849 ANIINSIAYLLG
+849 TDIINSISYLLG
-861 ITKDEFIK
+861 ITKEEFIK
-869 NIEDNLDFL
+869 NIEDNLDIL

-886 NVFRDFS
+886 NVFKDFS

-907 AEFLKYANVS
+907 AEFLKYANVG
-917 KAINI
+917 KAINV
-922 PAMDD
+922 PTMED

-942 YISYK
+942 YKSYK
-947 KFINYLKTEEN
+947 KFINYLKTGEN
-958 PSGNVIHYLYTLV
+958 HSGNVIHYLYTLV

-1021 SSENKAKDN
+1021 SSENKARDN
-1030 DVAYYEPIIS
+1030 DMAYYEPIIS

-1059 VKILNKCSANMS
+1059 VKILNKCSANIN
-1071 DANKKFYGNLE
+1071 DANKNFYDNLE
-1082 SMKAIA
+1082 NMKTIKKF
-1088 RLIITATNGLKD
+1088 IIKKTESEKD
-1100 DAEKNRIYRTLIIN
+1100 DGDKNEIYRILIIN
-1114 KDLSINRMILKKDNT
+1114 KDLSINRMILKKSNT
-1129 VLCIIKF
+1129 VMCIIKF
-1136 EKLSIIML
+1136 KKLSIIML
-1144 DLIIKRLNI
+1144 DLIIKHLNI
-1153 KDVLF
+1153 KNVIF
-1158 SEDIDGNNFKIFIKK
+1158 SEDIDGDTFKIYIMKDVY
-1173 SIHSAI
+1173 SAI

-1193 EIAKEKKFIIDGN
+1193 EIAKENGITIRSN

-1212 DHSRDRGIIS
+1212 AYSRDRGIIS
-1222 NILNKYNDTGKYSKE
+1222 NILNKYNDSGKYSNEDK
-1237 EKRWQDIRKHIYD
+1237 KWQDMRKRIYD

-1283 SGSSSSSG
+1283 SGSSDG
-1291 NKKAMREFQIML
+1291 NKRAMRELQIML
-1303 EGINIFSRKNIKDWY
+1303 EGIDIYSRKNIKDWY
-1318 SNDLTYS
+1318 SNNLAYS
-1325 KYNYVSDISNNI
+1325 RYNYVSDISNNI

-1359 INNGDYLPNTNTNA
+1359 TNTGDYLPNANANT

-1385 LRKSKSP
+1385 VRKSKSP

-1405 QHIPENWKGIEKV
+1405 KHIPENWKGIEKV

-1452 LLKYDKNR
+1452 LLNYDKNR

-1474 YREYKDLLLNNTPD
+1474 YKEYKDLLLNNTPD

-1537 SKPDERKKI
+1537 SAPEERKKI

-1584 GKGVEVSKRAG
+1584 GKGVEISKRAG

-1605 YNAGDNNNHTE
+1605 FNAGDNNNHTE

-1635 YYLIKLI
+1635 YYLIKLV

>member
-1 MELLKPII
+1 MELLKPVI

-24 DNNTGNI
+24 DNNTDNI
-31 GNKYKSDDIVI
+31 GNKYKPNDIVI

-57 KIAYHIYIY
+57 KIAYHIYNY
-66 ENNKKPQQPPTFPYY
+66 ENNKKSPQQPQQPRFPYY
-81 CWDEKSGKPLL
+81 CWDETLGKPLL

-155 KNEEVNIEAIAKL
+155 KNEDVNIEAIAKL

-175 VKLYNL
+175 VRLYNL
-181 PVVKVV
+181 PVLKVI

-194 EVIFEYRMENMEP
+194 EVIFEYRMETENMEP

-222 LIQFVNNNN
+222 LIQYANNNN
-231 AIYKLY
+231 ALYKLY
-237 KHHTLEKKYLDYKF
+237 KHHTLDKKYLDYKF

-260 KDISVINLYYKNRNI
+260 RDISVINLYYKNRNI
-275 KLSIFKEGIF
+275 KLSIFKEGVF

-304 IKDDIARYLKK
+304 IKDDIVRYLKK

-321 FKDIDISLRINYSI
+321 FKEIDINLRINYSI

-393 ESTLEEILAVLKDMG
+393 ESTIEEILAVLKDMG

-418 VINKKAEIQNI
+418 VINKKTEIQNI

-464 FVELDNLKYW
+464 FGELYNLKYW
-474 LAHIIEDIRNERKP
+474 LAHIIEDIRNEKKP
-488 VPGAKK
+488 GPGPKK
-494 KIIAKIVLPEP
+494 KLMAKIVLPEP
-505 KKHSSPKKSSSSS
+505 KKISPPKKSSS

-532 DEEEFNNDNFNNK
+532 DEEEFNDDNFNNK
-545 TSGGAGGAGGA
+545 TSGGGAGGGAGA
-556 GGDDKNS
+556 DKNS

-653 PLDEAP
+653 PLDESP
-659 GAPGAPGAL
+659 GFKG
-668 AESLKCPEE
+668 ESLKCPEE

-691 NKSRYVYLLKGDIEI
+691 NKSRFVYLLKGDIEI
-706 PCCGKRNPEKTAK
+706 PCCGKRNPEKTNK
-719 LVDSKKTAKPPS
+719 LVDGKKTAKPPS
-731 KRAIKELEKMKKA
+731 KRAIKDLEKKKKA
-744 EDKKKK
+744 DDKK
-750 KGKDDKEIE
+750 KGKSNKDIEDIE
-759 EIQEENDDVA
+759 EIQEEKDVPD
-769 VIPEANDIPG
+769 VPETQG
-779 TLETPD
+779 TPE

-824 YTKNCLSNNNINKHS
+824 YTKNCLSNNNINKHN
-839 CVLRKGLNNS
+839 CVLRKGLNNTT
-849 ANIINSIAYLLG
+849 NIINSIAYLLG
-861 ITKDEFIK
+861 ITKEDFIK
-869 NIEDNLDFL
+869 NIEDNLDIL

-886 NVFRDFS
+886 NVFKDFS

-907 AEFLKYANVS
+907 AEFVKYANKS
-917 KAINI
+917 KAVINI
-922 PAMDD
+922 PDIED

-942 YISYK
+942 YKSYK
-947 KFINYLKTEEN
+947 KFINYLKSEEN
-958 PSGNVIHYLYTLV
+958 TSGIVIHYLYTLV

-1030 DVAYYEPIIS
+1030 EVAYYEPIIS

-1047 SRFFNLDNHKNI
+1047 SRVFNLDNHKNI
-1059 VKILNKCSANMS
+1059 VKILNKCSANINE
-1071 DANKKFYGNLE
+1071 ANKNFYVNLE
-1082 SMKAIA
+1082 NMKAIKKV
-1088 RLIITATNGLKD
+1088 IITETKGQKD
-1100 DAEKNRIYRTLIIN
+1100 DKDKNQIYRTLIIN
-1114 KDLSINRMILKKDNT
+1114 KDLSINRIILKKDNT
-1129 VLCIIKF
+1129 ALCIIKF

-1153 KDVLF
+1153 KNVIF
-1158 SEDIDGNNFKIFIKK
+1158 SEDIDGDNFEIYIMK
-1173 SIHSAI
+1173 SVYSSI

-1188 AVDIG
+1188 SVDIG
-1193 EIAKEKKFIIDGN
+1193 EIAKEKGIAIKSN

-1212 DHSRDRGIIS
+1212 AYSRDRGIIS

-1237 EKRWQDIRKHIYD
+1237 EKKWQDMRKHIYD

-1269 RKEIIKTLLNNVGS
+1269 RKEIIKTLLNNVGDS
-1283 SGSSSSSG
+1283 GSGSS
-1291 NKKAMREFQIML
+1291 NKRRMRELQIML
-1303 EGINIFSRKNIKDWY
+1303 EGIDIYSRKNIKDWY

-1325 KYNYVSDISNNI
+1325 RYNYVNDISNNI

-1359 INNGDYLPNTNTNA
+1359 TNTGDYLPNANANA

-1392 DNSDKQNENKNQY
+1392 DNSDKQNGNKNQY

-1426 KKKIWPKLRY
+1426 KKKVWHKLRY
-1436 IDSTYTD
+1436 IDSIYTD
-1443 NNIYELFEY
+1443 KNIYELFEY

-1474 YREYKDLLLNNTPD
+1474 YKEYKDLLLNNTPD
-1488 IDLDYKNEIDML
+1488 IDLDYKNEINML

-1537 SKPDERKKI
+1537 SSPEERKKI

-1556 KYYGDI
+1556 KYYSDI

-1605 YNAGDNNNHTE
+1605 YNAGDNNNHAE

>member
-24 DNNTGNI
+24 DNNSGNV

-57 KIAYHIYIY
+57 KIAYYIYNY
-66 ENNKKPQQPPTFPYY
+66 ENNKKPQQPLRFPYY
-81 CWDEKSGKPLL
+81 CWDETSGKPLL
-92 FDIKEIYWKGYDVN
+92 FDIKDIYWKGYDVN
-106 PLKSKDRASK
+106 PMKSKDRASN

-132 FNNDSINIVFRNDFD
+132 FNNDLINIVFRNDFD

-168 IKDEESI
+168 INDEESI

-181 PVVKVV
+181 PIVKVV

-194 EVIFEYRMENMEP
+194 EVIFEYRMENMES

-212 DKLKTDEEIQ
+212 DNFKTNEEIQ
-222 LIQFVNNNN
+222 LIQFANNDN

-251 KLNAAKKES
+251 KLNASKKES

-304 IKDDIARYLKK
+304 IKDDIVRYLKK

-321 FKDIDISLRINYSI
+321 FKEIDINLRINYSI
-335 DNLEYQKLIK
+335 DILEYQKLIK

-429 KPNNTDTSEKEE
+429 KQNNAYIRIKED

-464 FVELDNLKYW
+464 FIELDNLKYW

-488 VPGAKK
+488 APGAKK
-494 KIIAKIVLPEP
+494 KIMRKIVLPEP
-505 KKHSSPKKSSSSS
+505 KKQSPRKKSSSP
-518 SKKSSSKSSDSFKF
+518 KKSSSKSSDSFKF
-532 DEEEFNNDNFNNK
+532 DEEEFNKENFNN
-545 TSGGAGGAGGA
+545 TSSGGGN
-556 GGDDKNS
+556 KNS
-563 KNDNNYLI
+563 MNDNNYLI

-596 KEYQPLVLKKEEIEM
+596 KEYQPLVLKKEEIEI

-632 SSEDNKNFYTC
+632 SSEENKNFYTC

-653 PLDEAP
+653 PLDEVPVKP
-659 GAPGAPGAL
+659 G
-668 AESLKCPEE
+668 ESLKCPEE
-677 NEKPIMMNANMKNE
+677 NEKPIMMNEYMKNE
-691 NKSRYVYLLKGDIEI
+691 NKPRYVYLLKGDIEI
-706 PCCGKRNPEKTAK
+706 PCCGKRDPEKKAM
-719 LVDSKKTAKPPS
+719 LLNSKKIDKPPS
-731 KRAIKELEKMKKA
+731 KKAIKEMEKMKKA

-750 KGKDDKEIE
+750 ADKGKGNKEIE
-759 EIQEENDDVA
+759 EIQEENDDVP
-769 VIPEANDIPG
+769 VIPG
-779 TLETPD
+779 TRETSD
-785 DGSNENDK
+785 KDSNDSNENDK

-824 YTKNCLSNNNINKHS
+824 YTKNCLSNNNINKHN

-849 ANIINSIAYLLG
+849 ANIINSIAYLLE

-869 NIEDNLDFL
+869 NIEDNLDIL

-893 DIEPVIPELNKELY
+893 DIEPVIPELNEELY
-907 AEFLKYANVS
+907 AEFFKYANAKKS
-917 KAINI
+917 NATINV
-922 PAMDD
+922 PGMDD
-927 NSEKS
+927 NSDKS

-942 YISYK
+942 YKSYK
-947 KFINYLKTEEN
+947 RFINYLKTEEN

-984 EIGQPNSDVSIVC
+984 EIGQPNSDVNIIC
-997 PRYSAIND
+997 PWYSTIND

-1010 GKKTKVIMLMT
+1010 GKKTKVIMLIT
-1021 SSENKAKDN
+1021 SSENKSKDN
-1030 DVAYYEPIIS
+1030 DIVYYEPIIS

-1047 SRFFNLDNHKNI
+1047 SRFFYLDNHKNI
-1059 VKILNKCSANMS
+1059 VKILNKCSVNIN
-1071 DANKKFYGNLE
+1071 DANKNFYDNLE
-1082 SMKAIA
+1082 NMKTIKKF
-1088 RLIITATNGLKD
+1088 IIKKTEGDKD
-1100 DAEKNRIYRTLIIN
+1100 DGNKNEIYRTLIIN
-1114 KDLSINRMILKKDNT
+1114 NDLSINKMILKKNNT
-1129 VLCIIKF
+1129 VMCIIKF
-1136 EKLSIIML
+1136 KKISVIML
-1144 DLIIKRLNI
+1144 DLIIKHLNI
-1153 KDVLF
+1153 KTVLF
-1158 SEDIDGNNFKIFIKK
+1158 SEDIEGDNFKIYIMKDVY
-1173 SIHSAI
+1173 SAI
-1179 VKKFEKIDI
+1179 TKKFEKIDI

-1193 EIAKEKKFIIDGN
+1193 KIEKKDEFTIRSN
-1206 LLFKDE
+1206 LLFNDE
-1212 DHSRDRGIIS
+1212 AYSKDRGIIS
-1222 NILNKYNDTGKYSKE
+1222 NILNKYNDTSKYSKE
-1237 EKRWQDIRKHIYD
+1237 EKKWQDMRKHVYD
-1250 KLLDARFD
+1250 KLLDTRFD
-1258 DKYYNE
+1258 DSYYND

-1269 RKEIIKTLLNNVGS
+1269 RKKIIKTLLNNVGDGETS
-1283 SGSSSSSG
+1283 
-1291 NKKAMREFQIML
+1291 KRAMREMQIML
-1303 EGINIFSRKNIKDWY
+1303 EGINIYSRKNIKDWY
-1318 SNDLTYS
+1318 SNDLAFS

-1350 VSDRVPEKI
+1350 VSDRVPNKI
-1359 INNGDYLPNTNTNA
+1359 TNNGDYLPNTNTSTDT
-1373 NANIGFYELKNN
+1373 NANIGLYELKNN
-1385 LRKSKSP
+1385 VQKSKSP
-1392 DNSDKQNENKNQY
+1392 NNSGKQNEKNQY
-1405 QHIPENWKGIEKV
+1405 QHIPENWKGVEKN
-1418 LTRKWTKY
+1418 LPGKWNKY
-1426 KKKIWPKLRY
+1426 KKKIWSKLRY
-1436 IDSTYTD
+1436 IDSAYTD
-1443 NNIYELFEY
+1443 KNIYELFEY
-1452 LLKYDKNR
+1452 LLKYDKNQ

-1474 YREYKDLLLNNTPD
+1474 YKEYKDLLVNYTSD
-1488 IDLDYKNEIDML
+1488 IDFDYKNEINIL
-1500 FKDPHFKH
+1500 FKDPHFINI
-1508 TYINTMNIVNNTNKT
+1508 YIDAMNIVNNTNKT
-1523 FKTTRIFLEDYFYK
+1523 FKTFKMNKNNFLKNYFYK
-1537 SKPDERKKI
+1537 SSFDERKKI

-1562 FLKQMSIN
+1562 FLKEMSVY
-1570 LNINIMVIHHRVDY
+1570 LNINIMVIHERIDY
-1584 GKGVEVSKRAG
+1584 GKGVKVSKRAK

-1605 YNAGDNNNHTE
+1605 FNAGDNNNHAE
-1616 ILKRPLIILYRK
+1616 ILNRPLIILYRK
-1628 IEKTFVG
+1628 IIEKTFIG

-1648 YNELNEADEDIKNIL
+1648 YNKLNEADEDIKNIL
-1663 KHPNSLDKSSSPIT
+1663 KHPNSLDKSSSPI
-1677 HAI
+1677 IYNI

>member
-24 DNNTGNI
+24 DNNI

-42 NEYIFQDNNIKDALN
+42 NQYIFQDNNIKDALN
-57 KIAYHIYIY
+57 KIAYHIYNY
-66 ENNKKPQQPPTFPYY
+66 ENNKNSQQPLRFPYY
-81 CWDEKSGKPLL
+81 CWDETLGKPLL

-106 PLKSKDRASK
+106 PLKSKDRTSK

-121 IEYIN
+121 IEYTN

-132 FNNDSINIVFRNDFD
+132 FNNDLINIVFRNDFD
-147 YDNKYYFN
+147 YENKYYFN
-155 KNEEVNIEAIAKL
+155 KNEDVSIEAIAKL

-175 VKLYNL
+175 VRLYNL
-181 PVVKVV
+181 QVLKVV

-207 LMVLF
+207 LIVLF

-222 LIQFVNNNN
+222 LIQFANNNN

-260 KDISVINLYYKNRNI
+260 KDISVINLYYKNKNI
-275 KLSIFKEGIF
+275 KLSIFKDGIF

-304 IKDDIARYLKK
+304 IKDDIVRYLKK

-321 FKDIDISLRINYSI
+321 FKEIDINLRINYSI
-335 DNLEYQKLIK
+335 DILEYNKLIK
-345 KVGTY
+345 KIGTY
-350 TKIFEDFVLN
+350 AKIFEDFVLN

-429 KPNNTDTSEKEE
+429 KPNNTDISEKEE

-451 NIDFYVDIKKTSS
+451 NIDFYVDIKKTCS

-474 LAHIIEDIRNERKP
+474 LTRIIEDIRNERKP
-488 VPGAKK
+488 APGAKK

-505 KKHSSPKKSSSSS
+505 KKHSSPKKSSSKSSS

-532 DEEEFNNDNFNNK
+532 DEEEFNNENFNNR
-545 TSGGAGGAGGA
+545 TSG

-611 LKAKGYD
+611 LKAKGYN

-659 GAPGAPGAL
+659 GT
-668 AESLKCPEE
+668 ESLKCPEE

-731 KRAIKELEKMKKA
+731 KKAIKDLEKKKKA
-744 EDKKKK
+744 DDKKKK
-750 KGKDDKEIE
+750 KGDKEIE
-759 EIQEENDDVA
+759 EIQEENEDVP
-769 VIPEANDIPG
+769 VIPEANDIPETQG
-779 TLETPD
+779 TSG

-849 ANIINSIAYLLG
+849 ANIINSIAYLLE

-869 NIEDNLDFL
+869 NIEDNLDIL

-886 NVFRDFS
+886 NVFKDFS

-907 AEFLKYANVS
+907 AELVKYANVS
-917 KAINI
+917 NAINVPDI
-922 PAMDD
+922 ED

-942 YISYK
+942 YKSYK
-947 KFINYLKTEEN
+947 KFINYLKSEEN

-984 EIGQPNSDVSIVC
+984 EIGLPHSDVSIVC
-997 PRYSAIND
+997 PRYSSIND

-1030 DVAYYEPIIS
+1030 EVAYYEPIIS

-1047 SRFFNLDNHKNI
+1047 GRFFYLDNHKNI
-1059 VKILNKCSANMS
+1059 VKILNKCSANIN
-1071 DANKKFYGNLE
+1071 DANNNFYRNLE
-1082 SMKAIA
+1082 NMKTI
-1088 RLIITATNGLKD
+1088 RKIIIEETNGQKD
-1100 DAEKNRIYRTLIIN
+1100 SDYKNQIYRTLIIN
-1114 KDLSINRMILKKDNT
+1114 NDLSINRIILKKDNT
-1129 VLCIIKF
+1129 ALCIIKF

-1158 SEDIDGNNFKIFIKK
+1158 SEDIDGNNFKIFIRK
-1173 SIHSAI
+1173 SLHSKI

-1193 EIAKEKKFIIDGN
+1193 EIAKENKFMIDSN

-1212 DHSRDRGIIS
+1212 AYSRNRGIIS

-1237 EKRWQDIRKHIYD
+1237 EKRWQDMRKRIYD

-1258 DKYYNE
+1258 DKYYND

-1269 RKEIIKTLLNNVGS
+1269 RKEIIKALLNNVGS
-1283 SGSSSSSG
+1283 GSGSGSG
-1291 NKKAMREFQIML
+1291 NGNKRAMRELQIML
-1303 EGINIFSRKNIKDWY
+1303 EGIDIYSRKNIKDWY
-1318 SNDLTYS
+1318 SNDLAYS

-1359 INNGDYLPNTNTNA
+1359 SNTGDYLPNANTNV

-1392 DNSDKQNENKNQY
+1392 DNSDKQNENENKNQY

-1452 LLKYDKNR
+1452 LLNYDKNR

-1474 YREYKDLLLNNTPD
+1474 YKEYKDLLLNNTPD

-1537 SKPDERKKI
+1537 SAPDERKKI

-1605 YNAGDNNNHTE
+1605 FNAGDNNNHTD
-1616 ILKRPLIILYRK
+1616 ILKRPIIILYRK

-1635 YYLIKLI
+1635 YYLIKLV